1 MPNTETK
8 RSKPIH
14 EVKVGMVKA
23 AIWAND
29 TPKGTLYSVTF
40 TRLYKADEGW
50 KTTQSFNPRDLT
62 DVVRV
67 SVLAE
72 VWLADQHREARE
84 AVA

>member
-1 MPNTETK
+1 MPQSETK

-29 TPKGTLYSVTF
+29 TTRGTRYNVTIA
-40 TRLYKADEGW
+40 RLYKADGGW
-50 KTTQSFNPRDLT
+50 KTTQSFNPRDLA
-62 DVVRV
+62 DVMRV

-72 VWLADQHREARE
+72 FWLQEQHREA
-84 AVA
+84 AA